1 MLNFYFKHKN
11 TNYPYFAIINMKNF
25 LKRIF
30 CNFGA
35 AALLTWPNNWVNP
48 WRGLPPSQSPP
59 LGFGASCN
67 PFDLLVMT
75 QQLLYKP
82 ILVDLQPKL
91 WFIILKHCQHAKLS
105 IQFIYDM
112 SNIKGGPKKP
122 VMFQAL
128 ICNFLVNRWSEE
140 TVLLRT

>member
-11 TNYPYFAIINMKNF
+11 TNYPYFAIINMKNI

-59 LGFGASCN
+59 LGFGVSCN

-112 SNIKGGPKKP
+112 SNIKGGSKNRR
-122 VMFQAL
+122 VSNL
-128 ICNFLVNRWSEE
+128 ICNFLVNRLS
-140 TVLLRT
+140 